1 MNKVGY
7 ITKIKSRGKEYFYLR
22 KSIRKLNSIEK
33 KQIYSF
39 GSRESALT
47 NLRIWKENIE
57 SLPQELKNL
66 GYSFDDVLYW
76 IEQIENK

>member
-39 GSRESALT
+39 GSREDALK
-47 NLRIWKENIE
+47 NLDNWKINIE
-57 SLPQELKNL
+57 FLPQELKDL
-66 GYSFDDVLYW
+66 GYSLEDVLYW
-76 IEQIENK
+76 IEQIEKK

>member
-1 MNKVGY
+1 MNKIGY

-22 KSIRKLNSIEK
+22 KSIRKSDSIEK

-39 GSRESALT
+39 GSREAALT
-47 NLRIWKENIE
+47 NLKNWKENIE
-57 SLPQELKNL
+57 ILPQELKEL
-66 GYSFDDVLYW
+66 GYSLSDVLSW